1 VLVHTVPFPRCEADV
16 IASLRDVLRRAD
28 FAGDAIREV
37 LQAQGP
43 SLGRPADLPV
53 HLHRLDGRDDA
64 FALLVRLFVLGQAQ
78 PAGEV
83 DRLLAPVGADE
94 LEAIGIVRREGDR
107 IARTVK
113 LIPHDELVIASDL
126 PSAEGVDLVAGV
138 HRPSLTLS
146 HLTVRGRVRRALDMG
161 TGNGVQAL
169 LLARHADE
177 VVATDV
183 NERALAF
190 ARFNA
195 LVNGV
200 HNVEFRAGSFFEP
213 VAGERFEVI
222 ATNPPYV
229 VSPESEY
236 LFRDSGMGRDR
247 VSEEVVRA
255 LPAHLDQGG
264 YATVMVSWIADPDAP
279 DRRALDWLE
288 GAGCDAWLF
297 HTSVD
302 SALETASAWNR
313 DAATAE
319 EYGERVDR
327 WLEYYRE
334 EAIDALGYGVVVLRR
349 RDGANWVRSV
359 ALPAAR
365 LAPAGG
371 QLERMFAAQDVLAR
385 SDGELLD
392 SRYRFVDRVR
402 VTQEAVP
409 SGDRWAVSEVVLR
422 LDEGLGFTA
431 GLDEVTSRIVLV
443 LDPSRSFRDT
453 LAAVGQERGIDG
465 DTIESGGVHLLRRML
480 ELGFVVPV

>member
-28 FAGDAIREV
+28 FAGGAIREV

-113 LIPHDELVIASDL
+113 LIPHDELVIASDP
-126 PSAEGVDLVAGV
+126 PSAEGVDLVA
-138 HRPSLTLS
+138 
-146 HLTVRGRVRRALDMG
+146 
-161 TGNGVQAL
+161 
-169 LLARHADE
+169 
-177 VVATDV
+177 
-183 NERALAF
+183 
-190 ARFNA
+190 
-195 LVNGV
+195 GV

-247 VSEEVVRA
+247 VSEEVVWA

-359 ALPAAR
+359 ALPAER
-365 LAPAGG
+365 LAPAGE
-371 QLERMFAAQDVLAR
+371 QLERMFAAQDELAR

-443 LDPSRSFRDT
+443 LDPSRSFRNT